1 MSSDVKQ
8 FNIARWAKL
17 KALIRNQEGDDIEGF
32 VYVLPGDIQR
42 FESDGAVSKIFVTD
56 VERTNSYVVLNTVE
70 EIEAEC
76 NRALGALLEDVKKA
90 ANDEFIKRGLL
101 KDPPFKMEAN

>member
-8 FNIARWAKL
+8 FDIARWAKL
-17 KALIRNQEGDDIEGF
+17 RGVGEDDTI
-32 VYVLPGDIQR
+32 VDIYVLPGDIQR
-42 FESDGAVSKIFVTD
+42 FECDGKNTRIHLLDGDFP
-56 VERTNSYVVLNTVE
+56 RSYVIIGTVE
-70 EIEAEC
+70 EIEVEC

-90 ANDEFIKRGLL
+90 TNDELIKRGLL